1 MLVIKSF
8 DYSMFYYWLSLF
20 HYLLL
25 LIVYI
30 ADYSAKIYVLVI

>member
-1 MLVIKSF
+1 MLVIKLF
-8 DYSMFYYWLSLF
+8 GCSMFYYWLSFF
-20 HYLLL
+20 HYLLI